1 MEPIGILKLV
11 CKEANL
17 RRDTST
23 FTNMDPYVYIV
34 IKEKIYRS
42 KPKEG
47 AGTQPFWNET
57 LTIEVFDLEDVAQ
70 VSIYDE
76 NPMVDDLIADCELKL
91 RSLCITGLDQWYD
104 LQYSGRIAGKI
115 RFESIYERILTEEEK
130 KEAAQQE
137 AKKIVD
143 GIAAQ
148 TAIQIQNDKLAV
160 ESFAKTP
167 VDQIAA

>member
-42 KPKEG
+42 QVKEG

-148 TAIQIQNDKLAV
+148 TAI
-160 ESFAKTP
+160 
-167 VDQIAA
+167 